1 MTVAVIGA
9 GCSGLAVLAA
19 LRAHGLPVAGFER
32 GSDVGGLWRYDN
44 DSGHSSAYASLRTN
58 VSRARMQDPS
68 FPMPRSYGD
77 FPGHRD
83 MADYLGAYADARGL
97 REAIGFGVTV
107 ERLEPDPD
115 GGRRVVLDDG
125 SVRGFRAVVVA
136 TGVFWS
142 PRLPGDATGFA
153 GEVSHSHDYRTPE
166 PFRGRRVLVVGGG
179 QSAAEIAVEVAGVAA
194 RVCIAV
200 RGGAHV
206 LPRWIG
212 GRPYDA
218 ADVDPLNRLPWPL
231 LNLVYGR
238 RVARELG
245 PPPACWPPPAGRPL
259 EGVPIVSS
267 DLLPAVRRGEVTVK
281 PAIQRLAGDRVRF
294 VDGTEEPV
302 DRIVY
307 ATGYRIDLPFLAAT
321 LPAPR
326 GRELPCTGGSRLPGS
341 PGCCSPASST
351 RPVGCCPWWRRRPS
365 GSPPSSPAACARPR
379 RRRCGG
385 RSTGASGAP
394 ASGSPASIRTA
405 SAATPT
411 PTGGCC
417 TPTCGGRALAP
428 GAAAHGRWHAG
439 ELASGRR

>member
-1 MTVAVIGA
+1 VTVAVIGA

-19 LRAHGLPVAGFER
+19 LRAHGLPAACFER
-32 GSDVGGLWRYDN
+32 GSDVGGLWRYEN
-44 DSGHSSAYASLRTN
+44 DSGRAAAYAWLRTN
-58 VSRARMQDPS
+58 VSRSRMQYPS

-83 MADYLGAYADARGL
+83 MADYLGAYADAAGL

-115 GGRRVVLDDG
+115 GGWRVVLDDG
-125 SVRGFRAVVVA
+125 SVRGFQAVVVA

-142 PRLPGDATGFA
+142 PKLPDDAAGFA
-153 GEVSHSHDYRTPE
+153 GEVSHSHAYRTPE

-194 RVCIAV
+194 RVWIAV
-200 RGGAHV
+200 RSGAHV

-212 GRPYDA
+212 RRPYDA

-245 PPPACWPPPAGRPL
+245 PPPARWPLPAGRPL
-259 EGVPIVSS
+259 EGIPIVSS
-267 DLLPAVRRGEVTVK
+267 DLLPAVRRGEVTVS
-281 PAIQRLAGDRVRF
+281 PRSSAWR
-294 VDGTEEPV
+294 
-302 DRIVY
+302 
-307 ATGYRIDLPFLAAT
+307 ATGCASWT
-321 LPAPR
+321 APR
-326 GRELPCTGGSRLPGS
+326 SPWTGSSTPPATGSTSPSWPGPCPRHGAASSPCTGGSRLPGS
-341 PGCCSPASST
+341 RGCCSPASST
-351 RPVGCCPWWRRRPS
+351 RRVGCCPWWRRRPS
-365 GSPPSSPAACARPR
+365 GSPPSSPAASACPR
-379 RRRCGG
+379 RRRCGR

-405 SAATPT
+405 SARPPRLPAAAARRP
-411 PTGGCC
+411 
-417 TPTCGGRALAP
+417 AP
-428 GAAAHGRWHAG
+428 GAAAGAR